1 MTTESKIGLDRPA
14 TQGNLLG
21 QGAMIAAIGRAL
33 VKSGV
38 LGKDQILDE
47 LTTMIDGIEKADGQT
62 ELSMDLRRMAHAVGN
77 WAEQ

>member
-1 MTTESKIGLDRPA
+1 MASEQATGLDRPA

-21 QGAMIAAIGRAL
+21 QGAMIAAIGKAL

-47 LTTMIDGIEKADGQT
+47 LTAMIEGVEKGGGSS

-77 WAEQ
+77 WPD